1 MPNDTKEV
9 ALIKGAREPVAKTQQ
24 ALEAGDVE
32 AARRVWSTY
41 DPLWNA
47 MEVYVSFRSRENY
60 DDLEKNWQAKI
71 TEAFG
76 STAINPSDIT
86 SMTTAMLA
94 TWDEALTLAET
105 GPAISPLFDDV
116 AEIREARQPL
126 RAASAALGKGN
137 IADAKSAFDQFSGS
151 AWPQIQALY
160 QKHTPEAFQE
170 LETAIAA
177 ASPVFGSPSS
187 TAEELLPVLQELN
200 TKFGAGQIALTQV
213 ARDS

>member
-24 ALEAGDVE
+24 ALESGNMEV
-32 AARRVWSTY
+32 ARQVWATY

-47 MEVYVSFRSRENY
+47 MEVYVSFRSKENY

-76 STAINPSDIT
+76 STTINPNDIIP
-86 SMTTAMLA
+86 MTNAMLA
-94 TWDEALTLAET
+94 TWDEALSLAET

-137 IADAKSAFDQFSGS
+137 IADAKAAFNQFSGS
-151 AWPQIQALY
+151 AWPQIQGLY
-160 QKHTPEAFQE
+160 QQHTPEAFQD
-170 LETAIAA
+170 LENAIAGA
-177 ASPVFGSPSS
+177 NPVFDSS
-187 TAEELLPVLQELN
+187 TSTVEELLSALQELN
-200 TKFGAGQIALTQV
+200 TKFGAGQVALTQV
-213 ARDS
+213 ARES